1 MSFSNLTNLQEE
13 TRRCRCCLE
22 KGFPITPGAIFSGP
36 AGRRLFQW
44 FAAVGW
50 EEDEFRATHYI
61 TAMTK
66 CYPGKPL
73 TPATSLKPQSHGD
86 RVPSAAER
94 NLCAPFLEH
103 ELEIVQPELI
113 LPIGRVAINRFLGE
127 GKPVNLIGNVFERDG
142 RLVLPF
148 PHPSGANVW
157 LNRPESKRLIEAA
170 LGHLRQLKQDT
181 QLWTNDVSRSAPAPS
196 WPLLTSAYRASD
208 TRFFLLDQGST
219 LCTPQQF
226 VVSIG
231 DAAECW
237 PGAGGLRWSLR

>member
-1 MSFSNLTNLQEE
+1 MSFSSLTNLQEE
-13 TRRCRCCLE
+13 MRRCHRCLE

-36 AGRRLFQW
+36 ACAAVMVVGQAPGVQERGSGRPFSGPAGKRLFQW

-66 CYPGKPL
+66 CYPGKSLRP
-73 TPATSLKPQSHGD
+73 TTSSKPQSHGD

-94 NLCAPFLEH
+94 NLCAPFLEQ
-103 ELEIVQPELI
+103 ELEIIQPKLI

-127 GKPVNLIGNVFERDG
+127 GKLANLIGNVFERDG

-157 LNRPESKRLIEAA
+157 LNRPESKRLIEDA
-170 LGHLRQLKQDT
+170 LDHLRQLKKKMQ
-181 QLWTNDVSRSAPAPS
+181 P
-196 WPLLTSAYRASD
+196 
-208 TRFFLLDQGST
+208 
-219 LCTPQQF
+219 
-226 VVSIG
+226 
-231 DAAECW
+231 
-237 PGAGGLRWSLR
+237 

>member
-1 MSFSNLTNLQEE
+1 MLQKAHKAGKVNTSELANLQEE
-13 TRRCRCCLE
+13 MRRCQRCLE

-36 AGRRLFQW
+36 ATARVMVVGQAPGKREEGSGRPFSGPAGTRLFQW

-73 TPATSLKPQSHGD
+73 RTATSSKPQSHGD
-86 RVPSAAER
+86 RVPSTAER
-94 NLCAPFLEH
+94 NLCAPFLEQ
-103 ELEIVQPELI
+103 ELEIIQPELI
-113 LPIGRVAINRFLGE
+113 LPIGRVAINRFLGK
-127 GKPVNLIGNVFERDG
+127 GKLADLIGNVFERDG

-170 LGHLRQLKQDT
+170 LGHLRQLKKKM
-181 QLWTNDVSRSAPAPS
+181 QL
-196 WPLLTSAYRASD
+196 
-208 TRFFLLDQGST
+208 
-219 LCTPQQF
+219 
-226 VVSIG
+226 
-231 DAAECW
+231 
-237 PGAGGLRWSLR
+237 